1 MWGKFTHIDISL
13 WTIWELGLGCTTEFS
28 HAGEIHLHDMMF
40 LYVFSHKKMILKY
53 KFLSIHFIFPKK
65 KPLCGLIF
73 PPLFIFILIVLKYGS
88 LMNLKLAFRIYFLMM
103 LLCFQTIFR
112 QCAAS
117 MIYTAMFVS
126 QMCGLQNSFEGFI
139 DNRTAANVFVK

>member
-1 MWGKFTHIDISL
+1 MILHKFLSQIISKIDHQMWGKFTHIDISL
-13 WTIWELGLGCTTEFS
+13 WTIWESGLGCTTEFS

-103 LLCFQTIFR
+103 LLCFQTIFSYWS
-112 QCAAS
+112 C
-117 MIYTAMFVS
+117 
-126 QMCGLQNSFEGFI
+126 LFI
-139 DNRTAANVFVK
+139 QIKVMHYWFP